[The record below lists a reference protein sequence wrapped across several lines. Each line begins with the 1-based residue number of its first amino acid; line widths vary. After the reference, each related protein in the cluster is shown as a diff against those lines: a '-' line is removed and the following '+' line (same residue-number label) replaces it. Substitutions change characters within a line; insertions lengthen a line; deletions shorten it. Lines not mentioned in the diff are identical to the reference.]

1 MRPLTILYAEDYK
14 LLLRYVKDMLEEQG
28 WRVQACPDGDLALEE
43 IEGGN
48 IYDLLILDN
57 SLPGMTGLELVRR
70 ARKLTHRRRTPI
82 IMLSAGNSARAARYA
97 GVNAFLR
104 KPDEIDALIET
115 VRQLAGVR

>member
-14 LLLRYVKDMLEEQG
+14 LLLRYVKDMLEGQG
-28 WRVQACPDGDLALEE
+28 WRVHACPDGDLALEE

-57 SLPGMTGLELVRR
+57 SLPGITGLELVRR